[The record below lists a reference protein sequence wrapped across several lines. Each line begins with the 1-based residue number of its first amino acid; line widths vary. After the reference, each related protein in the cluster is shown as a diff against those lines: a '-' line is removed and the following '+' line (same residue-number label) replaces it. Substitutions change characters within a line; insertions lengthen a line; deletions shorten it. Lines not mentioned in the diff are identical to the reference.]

1 MSCITYPVVLIR
13 NGGACLCSELIQTV
27 EDRNICWVRPL
38 VLILDETH
46 TTKRSPIDV
55 RNGPDVICP
64 APLVEPA
71 LDIEWV
77 SVLQNLDKT
86 AMPCDFS
93 QANQNLRVFL
103 KDLWPLEHPEV

>member
-1 MSCITYPVVLIR
+1 MSCITYPVVLVH
-13 NGGACLCSELIQTV
+13 NSGACLCSELIQTV

-46 TTKRSPIDV
+46 EAGCLPIDV

-77 SVLQNLDKT
+77 SILQNLDKT
-86 AMPCDFS
+86 AIPCDFA
-93 QANQNLRVFL
+93 QANRNLRVFL
-103 KDLWPLEHPEV
+103 ENLWPLEHSQA